1 VQSNTTYRDKDGAIQ
16 VIVSFKDRYGK
27 WRQRSAQGF
36 QRKKDAKKAA
46 EKIVAELKESQ
57 ELQLSEEYEGITFAE
72 FKEMY
77 LEHLAIYKEHNTV
90 EAYKSAFKKFSD
102 LDNKELSKITS
113 VQLQSCIDAMVKS
126 GLSAHTVREYTA
138 KTKKLFSTAV
148 EPYKIIA
155 HNPAVGAVV
164 PENKQNNEIK
174 ALAKAELDRLIS
186 TLTHPDK
193 KVSTL
198 LASKCGL
205 RLGEI
210 LGLTWDDID
219 IINRNVKVNKQWKKR
234 KDGSWG
240 FGPVKRINSNR
251 SVPMPEVVIKEL
263 RTYKK
268 ITPTSIDGRI
278 ITHGNTKVYG
288 NLLIKY
294 YKARGFDI
302 SAHDLRHTYATM
314 LIAGGVDFRTA
325 AQLLGH
331 TVEMTMK
338 RYSHVTDDM
347 TTRAG
352 KLIDS
357 IF

>member
-1 VQSNTTYRDKDGAIQ
+1 MQSNITYREKDGAIQ
-16 VIVSFKDRYGK
+16 AIISYKDRYGK

-36 QRKKDAKKAA
+36 QRKKDAKAAA
-46 EKIVAELKESQ
+46 EKIVAELKKTQ
-57 ELQLSEEYEGITFAE
+57 ELQLSEEYDGISFAD
-72 FKEMY
+72 FKEMF

-90 EAYKSAFKKFSD
+90 EAYKSAFKKFSG
-102 LDNKELSKITS
+102 LENKELSKITS
-113 VQLQSCIDAMVKS
+113 VQIQRCIDAMVKS
-126 GLSAHTVREYTA
+126 GLSAHTVQEYTA

-155 HNPAVGAVV
+155 HNPAEGAVV
-164 PENKQNNEIK
+164 PENKQTNEIK
-174 ALAKAELDRLIS
+174 ALTKTDLDRLIS
-186 TLTHPDK
+186 TLAQPDK

-198 LASKCGL
+198 LAAKCGL

-219 IINRNVKVNKQWKKR
+219 HINKTVRVNKQWKKR

-251 SVPMPEVVIKEL
+251 SVPMPEAVIKEL
-263 RTYKK
+263 SLYKK
-268 ITPTSIDGRI
+268 IMPASIDGRI

-302 SAHDLRHTYATM
+302 SAHDLRHTYASM
-314 LIAGGVDFRTA
+314 LIGAGVDFRTA